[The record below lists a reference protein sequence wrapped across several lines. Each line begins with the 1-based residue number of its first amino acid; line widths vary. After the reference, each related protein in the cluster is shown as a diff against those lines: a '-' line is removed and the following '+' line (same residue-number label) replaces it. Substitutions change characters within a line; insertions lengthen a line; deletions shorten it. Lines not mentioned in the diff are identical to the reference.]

1 MTTYSIALV
10 SIYKDHIT
18 YYHLPSEPVL
28 NHGTLSSLQQLEP
41 KKLVLIGSSHTY
53 RLSALVPASLET
65 EYLKLSSQSQTN
77 VEQRIEQFA
86 VSIASFELSPGDFVY
101 IDALSNF
108 PRCHNL
114 RPHGEFCDLRD
125 WPGGPAQ
132 LGWGLYLA
140 GCRPCPS
147 N

>member
-65 EYLKLSSQSQTN
+65 EYLKLPSQSRTN
-77 VEQRIEQFA
+77 VEQRIEQLA

-101 IDALSNF
+101 IDALSNQIF
-108 PRCHNL
+108 MGSDEDGLSIEPKKDGSNAWHNGIVG
-114 RPHGEFCDLRD
+114 H
-125 WPGGPAQ
+125 
-132 LGWGLYLA
+132 
-140 GCRPCPS
+140 S
-147 N
+147 